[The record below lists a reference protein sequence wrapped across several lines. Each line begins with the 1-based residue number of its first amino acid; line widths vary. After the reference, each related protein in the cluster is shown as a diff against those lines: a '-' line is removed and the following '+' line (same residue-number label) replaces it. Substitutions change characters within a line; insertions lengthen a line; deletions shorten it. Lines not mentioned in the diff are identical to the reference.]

1 MSACYNTLL
10 KSGWLRDQQLFSEF
24 LVEKSAMK
32 THVIVGISLAILVG
46 AGCSDREAEARRAR
60 EEAEAKARAEAARKE
75 MEAMPKAF
83 KSRDYFKKNEPEKK
97 VEPAP
102 AEKKAEP

>member
-1 MSACYNTLL
+1 M
-10 KSGWLRDQQLFSEF
+10 
-24 LVEKSAMK
+24 VEKSTMK
-32 THVIVGISLAILVG
+32 TYVIIGILLAILFG
-46 AGCSDREAEARRAR
+46 SGCSDHQAEARRAR
-60 EEAEAKARAEAARKE
+60 EEAEAKARAEASRKE

-102 AEKKAEP
+102 AEKKSEP

>member
-1 MSACYNTLL
+1 M
-10 KSGWLRDQQLFSEF
+10 
-24 LVEKSAMK
+24 VENSTMK
-32 THVIVGISLAILVG
+32 TYVIVGILLAILFG

-60 EEAEAKARAEAARKE
+60 EEAEAKARAEAARIE

-102 AEKKAEP
+102 AEKKSKS